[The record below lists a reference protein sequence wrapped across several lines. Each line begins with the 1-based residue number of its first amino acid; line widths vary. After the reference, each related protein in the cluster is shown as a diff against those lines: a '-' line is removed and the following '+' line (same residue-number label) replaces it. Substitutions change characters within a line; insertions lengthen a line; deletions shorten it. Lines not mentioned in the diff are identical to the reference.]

1 MTNIIYQDELDNG
14 LQLQVE
20 DQSNRYFGDYHR
32 LRLFV
37 SCPVPV
43 RAEYFA
49 GDANPE
55 QVAAEAL
62 QLLGTEVVY
71 EKPLERMGVA
81 GGELEAV
88 RQQVLD
94 DFLAIN
100 RDYLARGDFPA
111 KFLALKLRERQQVNS
126 RGFHY

>member
-1 MTNIIYQDELDNG
+1 MAKIIYQDELNNG
-14 LQLQVE
+14 LQLLVE

-37 SCPVPV
+37 SCRVPV
-43 RAEYFA
+43 RAEYFTA
-49 GDANPE
+49 ETNPE
-55 QVAAEAL
+55 QAAAEAVKI
-62 QLLGTEVVY
+62 LGTEVVY

-81 GGELEAV
+81 GGELATI

-94 DFLAIN
+94 DFLSIN
-100 RDYLARGDFPA
+100 RDYLARADFPA
-111 KFLALKLRERQQVNS
+111 KFLALKLRERQQANS